1 MGQTLRLVFIS
12 LRPIRQLADQG
23 DNSKDRYKLTV
34 FLKVIFRE
42 EFSENTLF
50 MHYRIKK
57 KKHSIGQTSI
67 SISLVL
73 AKQVEVISESTS
85 FESRI
90 QIKSPLSRGVSAS
103 GHPFLEG
110 KNYRNN

>member
-1 MGQTLRLVFIS
+1 VGQTLRLVFIS

-50 MHYRIKK
+50 MHYPENLHRIFGG
-57 KKHSIGQTSI
+57 IP
-67 SISLVL
+67 
-73 AKQVEVISESTS
+73 VI
-85 FESRI
+85 F
-90 QIKSPLSRGVSAS
+90 V
-103 GHPFLEG
+103 
-110 KNYRNN
+110 

>member
-42 EFSENTLF
+42 EFSASWRSTL
-50 MHYRIKK
+50 
-57 KKHSIGQTSI
+57 GNDI
-67 SISLVL
+67 SFVY
-73 AKQVEVISESTS
+73 VGN
-85 FESRI
+85 F
-90 QIKSPLSRGVSAS
+90 
-103 GHPFLEG
+103 
-110 KNYRNN
+110 

>member
-1 MGQTLRLVFIS
+1 VGQTLRLVFIS

-50 MHYRIKK
+50 MHYPENLHRI
-57 KKHSIGQTSI
+57 
-67 SISLVL
+67 
-73 AKQVEVISESTS
+73 
-85 FESRI
+85 F
-90 QIKSPLSRGVSAS
+90 GVSL
-103 GHPFLEG
+103 FED
-110 KNYRNN
+110 Y

>member
-50 MHYRIKK
+50 MHYPENLHRIFGG
-57 KKHSIGQTSI
+57 IP
-67 SISLVL
+67 
-73 AKQVEVISESTS
+73 VI
-85 FESRI
+85 F
-90 QIKSPLSRGVSAS
+90 V
-103 GHPFLEG
+103 
-110 KNYRNN
+110 